1 MLSMKYIANESGTI
15 LDALQN
21 MAPEASKT
29 RLRSWL
35 KEGRVA
41 LEGQPVD
48 RPGHSV
54 AKGQKITLS
63 ARPRPSELTILHQD
77 RHLVAIDKPNGL
89 LSVATHY
96 QKDKTAHALLK
107 QMGKPG
113 RVFPVHRLD
122 RETSGVMIFALT
134 EEGRDGLKSL
144 FENHDIIRRYEA
156 LVEGRLDKKRGLW
169 KSYLHED
176 RNYLV
181 HSGADPERG
190 KLAVT
195 HYEVLETNNGISR
208 LRLTLETGRKNQIR
222 VHCQEAGHPVLGD
235 KKYGPGRIPCKRL
248 CLHATL
254 LELKHPITGK
264 RLALRSPTPF

>member
-15 LDALQN
+15 LDALHN

-96 QKDKTAHALLK
+96 QKDKKHYASGWTDARCAEE
-107 QMGKPG
+107 
-113 RVFPVHRLD
+113 VDVPVAYVVQV
-122 RETSGVMIFALT
+122 REEVYGPIET
-134 EEGRDGLKSL
+134 E
-144 FENHDIIRRYEA
+144 F
-156 LVEGRLDKKRGLW
+156 DKLRTEF
-169 KSYLHED
+169 HED
-176 RNYLV
+176 FAGLMELV
-181 HSGADPERG
+181 NEFQQKWD
-190 KLAVT
+190 
-195 HYEVLETNNGISR
+195 
-208 LRLTLETGRKNQIR
+208 
-222 VHCQEAGHPVLGD
+222 
-235 KKYGPGRIPCKRL
+235 KRL
-248 CLHATL
+248 QA
-254 LELKHPITGK
+254 LE
-264 RLALRSPTPF
+264 RRS